1 MYSRDEIACAG
12 RGSMPI
18 NASAMPWMMD
28 VSPRL
33 PSPSVYSDQP
43 IRPSS
48 VVTFRNENVLHP
60 ASQWR
65 SSILSIFKTFPIPAL
80 MRAGCSSALVIRVA
94 YYCIPGVGA
103 NQDCQDNT
111 AAVKRA
117 IAQHLSVYDTYSGD
131 VPVPV
136 ELENWVATA

>member
-1 MYSRDEIACAG
+1 
-12 RGSMPI
+12 MPI

-48 VVTFRNENVLHP
+48 VVTFRHENVLHP

-65 SSILSIFKTFPIPAL
+65 SSILSIFKPFPIPAL
-80 MRAGCSSALVIRVA
+80 MRAGCISALVIRVP

-117 IAQHLSVYDTYSGD
+117 ELSSEVVDERERRRTLLGKLS
-131 VPVPV
+131 
-136 ELENWVATA
+136 

>member
-1 MYSRDEIACAG
+1 MYSRDEIACTG
-12 RGSMPI
+12 PGSMPI

-60 ASQWR
+60 ASQWK
-65 SSILSIFKTFPIPAL
+65 SSILSIFKMFPIPAL
-80 MRAGCSSALVIRVA
+80 MLAGCSSALVIRVP
-94 YYCIPGVGA
+94 YYCVQGVGA
-103 NQDCQDNT
+103 KQDGQDNT

-117 IAQHLSVYDTYSGD
+117 TGTRGSTSSTS
-131 VPVPV
+131 
-136 ELENWVATA
+136 E